1 MSFDYLI
8 EKLFPSC
15 VRLDGEFHFRLH
27 GRHFDSHCFRHF
39 VLVLDTEYRNTPL
52 TGFSVDCTVTQH
64 MSVQGT
70 DRNRTTSSAVTLALC
85 EIDIG

>member
-8 EKLFPSC
+8 EKQFSSC

-39 VLVLDTEYRNTPL
+39 VLVLNTEYRNNPL
-52 TGFSVDCTVTQH
+52 TVFSVDCPVTQH
-64 MSVQGT
+64 MSVQGS
-70 DRNRTTSSAVTLALC
+70 RNRTTSSAVTLALC